1 MSSLAKLEANRRNA
15 ALSTGPRTTEGK
27 AVVARNATT
36 HGIFAAVPVLPG
48 ESPEAWADHRHGVV
62 QSLAPVGLL
71 ELNLAERAA
80 LILWRLQRLARY
92 EAESTAARM
101 DRHDVPST
109 RGLDD
114 PLALLRTSDRSA
126 QLRALRQKLKTS
138 REELASVSAAG
149 DFLLNV
155 ESARSEAVPPGLART
170 VFHAAYDLVFAD
182 SDRVDDPPEFGSKG
196 FRRRL
201 NLPAAPEPIAWTTD
215 VIRHG
220 FTVYA
225 ALVRQPAATVLGAT
239 QENLTDRAAELNRT
253 IARLERE
260 IAAVEKHLEFGNAA
274 KKAEELLPGEG
285 RDERIAKYERHLHAM
300 LTSTLHELERLQA
313 RRGGEVLPLPAV
325 GEITVTVVSA
335 PA

>member
-36 HGIFAAVPVLPG
+36 HGIFSAVPVLPG
-48 ESPEAWADHRHGVV
+48 ESPEGWADHRHGVV
-62 QSLAPVGLL
+62 LSLAPVGLL
-71 ELNLAERAA
+71 EVNLAERAA
-80 LILWRLQRLARY
+80 LVLWRLQRLARY

-114 PLALLRTSDRSA
+114 PLALLRTADRAA
-126 QLRALRQKLKTS
+126 QLRTLRQQLKSS
-138 REELASVSAAG
+138 RDELASVTAAS
-149 DFLLNV
+149 DFLLTL
-155 ESARSEAVPPGLART
+155 ESSRSEAVPPGLART
-170 VFHAAYDLVFAD
+170 VFHAAYDLVFD
-182 SDRVDDPPEFGSKG
+182 DGDRVDDPPEFGSKG

-201 NLPAAPEPIAWTTD
+201 DLPPGPEPIAWTTD

-220 FTVYA
+220 LTVYA
-225 ALVRQPAATVLGAT
+225 ALVRQQAPTFLGAIRDS
-239 QENLTDRAAELNRT
+239 LTDRAAELGRT

-260 IAAVEKHLEFGNAA
+260 VAAVERHIESGNSA

-325 GEITVTVVSA
+325 GEMTVTVVSA